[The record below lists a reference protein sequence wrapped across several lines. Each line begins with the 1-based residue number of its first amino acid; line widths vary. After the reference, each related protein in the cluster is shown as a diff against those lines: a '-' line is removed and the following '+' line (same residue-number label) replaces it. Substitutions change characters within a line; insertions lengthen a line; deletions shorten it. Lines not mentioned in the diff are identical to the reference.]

1 MPVAFTANSYFL
13 LSIVKKFRS
22 YLDYL
27 FHNQPLFGVIH
38 LTNSSEM
45 RYKNGNT
52 YVSIKTA

>member
-13 LSIVKKFRS
+13 LSIVKKFQS
-22 YLDYL
+22 YLDRL

-45 RYKNGNT
+45 EYKNGNI
-52 YVSIKTA
+52 YIAIKNA